1 MWHSSDISMESL
13 LDTCEFPAVCP
24 VCGHRGGHIYL
35 RADRPRRGGLW
46 IWCSACRSFE
56 HASIIPPSYW
66 ANDALIESFQ
76 LHAIP
81 DLLEEQKDAIDAY
94 MTQNYRGLDSDLCAC
109 CIRNAD
115 LSSLVCTQCHGKDTK
130 AFLEGHS
137 LVLECQ
143 SCGYRVVGASFYSPC
158 EQDRKPYYLW
168 IREDRIPAAVLV
180 KLGSMLHI
188 RILEMKRQI
197 ENREKLNRSL
207 SLKEIMEASRFLKEE
222 GISHDILPA
231 IRYSRYYE
239 CGKKLKSL
247 T

>member
-1 MWHSSDISMESL
+1 M
-13 LDTCEFPAVCP
+13 
-24 VCGHRGGHIYL
+24 
-35 RADRPRRGGLW
+35 
-46 IWCSACRSFE
+46 
-56 HASIIPPSYW
+56 
-66 ANDALIESFQ
+66 IESFQ

-188 RILEMKRQI
+188 GVLEMKRQI

-207 SLKEIMEASRFLKEE
+207 SLKEIMEEVKIPDVILHNLIGLVISIFDIDTLFSGFAGRYLFGYVGDIAFL
-222 GISHDILPA
+222 
-231 IRYSRYYE
+231 
-239 CGKKLKSL
+239 
-247 T
+247 

>member
-1 MWHSSDISMESL
+1 M
-13 LDTCEFPAVCP
+13 
-24 VCGHRGGHIYL
+24 
-35 RADRPRRGGLW
+35 
-46 IWCSACRSFE
+46 
-56 HASIIPPSYW
+56 
-66 ANDALIESFQ
+66 IESFQ

-115 LSSLVCTQCHGKDTK
+115 LSSLACTQCHGKDTK

-143 SCGYRVVGASFYSPC
+143 SCGCRVVGASFYSPC
-158 EQDRKPYYLW
+158 EQDRKPYCLW
-168 IREDRIPAAVLV
+168 IREDRIPASVLV

-188 RILEMKRQI
+188 GVLEMKRQI

-222 GISHDILPA
+222 GMRAVDLEDVTEDMVEEPWMYADLMRMKSMSAGDFLLCKATERMNDRDQLKYTLRRVRRRLAFLLALNEKIKRLKKKIK
-231 IRYSRYYE
+231 
-239 CGKKLKSL
+239 GKSKKSIDEEGNR
-247 T
+247 

>member
-143 SCGYRVVGASFYSPC
+143 SCGYRVAYPLRHGGNYH
-158 EQDRKPYYLW
+158 
-168 IREDRIPAAVLV
+168 
-180 KLGSMLHI
+180 LGL
-188 RILEMKRQI
+188 R
-197 ENREKLNRSL
+197 
-207 SLKEIMEASRFLKEE
+207 
-222 GISHDILPA
+222 
-231 IRYSRYYE
+231 
-239 CGKKLKSL
+239 
-247 T
+247 

>member
-46 IWCSACRSFE
+46 IWCSAC
-56 HASIIPPSYW
+56 
-66 ANDALIESFQ
+66 
-76 LHAIP
+76 
-81 DLLEEQKDAIDAY
+81 
-94 MTQNYRGLDSDLCAC
+94 

-143 SCGYRVVGASFYSPC
+143 SCGCRVVGASFYSPC
-158 EQDRKPYYLW
+158 EQDRKPYCLW

-188 RILEMKRQI
+188 RVLEMKRQI
-197 ENREKLNRSL
+197 ENREKLTRSL

-239 CGKKLKSL
+239 CEEKLLSFN
-247 T
+247 

>member
-46 IWCSACRSFE
+46 IWCSAC
-56 HASIIPPSYW
+56 
-66 ANDALIESFQ
+66 
-76 LHAIP
+76 
-81 DLLEEQKDAIDAY
+81 
-94 MTQNYRGLDSDLCAC
+94 

-115 LSSLVCTQCHGKDTK
+115 LSHLVCTQCHGKDTK

-143 SCGYRVVGASFYSPC
+143 SCGCRVVGASFYSPC
-158 EQDRKPYYLW
+158 EQD
-168 IREDRIPAAVLV
+168 
-180 KLGSMLHI
+180 
-188 RILEMKRQI
+188 
-197 ENREKLNRSL
+197 RSL

-239 CGKKLKSL
+239 CREKLLSFN
-247 T
+247 

>member
-46 IWCSACRSFE
+46 IWCS
-56 HASIIPPSYW
+56 
-66 ANDALIESFQ
+66 
-76 LHAIP
+76 
-81 DLLEEQKDAIDAY
+81 
-94 MTQNYRGLDSDLCAC
+94 
-109 CIRNAD
+109 
-115 LSSLVCTQCHGKDTK
+115 V
-130 AFLEGHS
+130 
-137 LVLECQ
+137 
-143 SCGYRVVGASFYSPC
+143 
-158 EQDRKPYYLW
+158 
-168 IREDRIPAAVLV
+168 
-180 KLGSMLHI
+180 
-188 RILEMKRQI
+188 LEMKRQI

>member
-46 IWCSACRSFE
+46 IWYS
-56 HASIIPPSYW
+56 
-66 ANDALIESFQ
+66 
-76 LHAIP
+76 
-81 DLLEEQKDAIDAY
+81 
-94 MTQNYRGLDSDLCAC
+94 AC

-143 SCGYRVVGASFYSPC
+143 SCGCRVVGASFYSPC
-158 EQDRKPYYLW
+158 EQD
-168 IREDRIPAAVLV
+168 
-180 KLGSMLHI
+180 
-188 RILEMKRQI
+188 
-197 ENREKLNRSL
+197 RSL

-239 CGKKLKSL
+239 CGKTLKSL